1 MNETLDLCFSNSINA
16 TYLTFSQLA
25 ILTVINV
32 IVMVANVTVNALVIY
47 ILIKTNQYV
56 NVACKVILILSIS
69 DLLTGAVA
77 QNLFFAVLYSPSC
90 LINSVTRSVSTFS
103 TQLSGYTIAI
113 LGVDRFIRIKYYLKV
128 NSILTSRFISALLS
142 IACVLALVSAVVI
155 PMDLLLIKPIFFSRV
170 NLILGAAIIS
180 IVAFL
185 QVLVIRTSNIMI
197 SKSTIDTFQAV
208 NKKINKLSMRIM
220 LALLFFTTPF
230 LTIGLAKSNI
240 QEFLGRSSKSV
251 LEFIFGISIVLLYAN
266 SLVNAILFL
275 STNMK
280 AKRVLRDFL

>member
-32 IVMVANVTVNALVIY
+32 IVMVANVTVNALAIY

-77 QNLFFAVLYSPSC
+77 QNLFLAVLYSPSC

-113 LGVDRFIRIKYYLKV
+113 SGVDRFIRIKYYLKV

-142 IACVLALVSAVVI
+142 IACVLALVSAVGI
-155 PMDLLLIKPIFFSRV
+155 PMDLLLIKPFF
-170 NLILGAAIIS
+170 
-180 IVAFL
+180 
-185 QVLVIRTSNIMI
+185 
-197 SKSTIDTFQAV
+197 FQ
-208 NKKINKLSMRIM
+208 
-220 LALLFFTTPF
+220 
-230 LTIGLAKSNI
+230 
-240 QEFLGRSSKSV
+240 
-251 LEFIFGISIVLLYAN
+251 
-266 SLVNAILFL
+266 
-275 STNMK
+275 
-280 AKRVLRDFL
+280 D

>member
-32 IVMVANVTVNALVIY
+32 IVMVANFTVNALVIY

-142 IACVLALVSAVVI
+142 IACVLALVSAVGI

-266 SLVNAILFL
+266 SLVNVILFL
-275 STNMK
+275 SANMK

>member
-113 LGVDRFIRIKYYLKV
+113 LGVDRFIRIKNYLKV

-142 IACVLALVSAVVI
+142 IACVLALVSAVGI
-155 PMDLLLIKPIFFSRV
+155 PMDLLLIKPFFFSRV

-240 QEFLGRSSKSV
+240 QEFLGRNSKSV

>member
-142 IACVLALVSAVVI
+142 IACVLALVSAVGI
-155 PMDLLLIKPIFFSRV
+155 PMDLLLIKPFFFSRV

-240 QEFLGRSSKSV
+240 QEFLGRNSKSV
-251 LEFIFGISIVLLYAN
+251 LEFIFGISIVLL
-266 SLVNAILFL
+266 
-275 STNMK
+275 
-280 AKRVLRDFL
+280 

>member
-113 LGVDRFIRIKYYLKV
+113 LGVDRFIRIKY
-128 NSILTSRFISALLS
+128 
-142 IACVLALVSAVVI
+142 
-155 PMDLLLIKPIFFSRV
+155 
-170 NLILGAAIIS
+170 
-180 IVAFL
+180 
-185 QVLVIRTSNIMI
+185 
-197 SKSTIDTFQAV
+197 
-208 NKKINKLSMRIM
+208 
-220 LALLFFTTPF
+220 
-230 LTIGLAKSNI
+230 
-240 QEFLGRSSKSV
+240 
-251 LEFIFGISIVLLYAN
+251 
-266 SLVNAILFL
+266 
-275 STNMK
+275 
-280 AKRVLRDFL
+280 

>member
-69 DLLTGAVA
+69 DLLTGAVT

-142 IACVLALVSAVVI
+142 IACVLALVSAVGI

>member
-113 LGVDRFIRIKYYLKV
+113 LGVDRFIRIKNYLKV

-142 IACVLALVSAVVI
+142 IACVLALVSAVGI
-155 PMDLLLIKPIFFSRV
+155 PMDLLLIKPFFFSRV

-208 NKKINKLSMRIM
+208 IKKINKLSMRIM

-240 QEFLGRSSKSV
+240 QEFLGRNSKSV

>member
-142 IACVLALVSAVVI
+142 IACVLALVSAVGI